1 MFEKVLFEKIPAKLL
16 ILIDKKGK
24 NQSINM
30 LCRKNGISLSWGYKL
45 VELFLGEG
53 LITKDK
59 VDGLSYRMSLIEKGK
74 EILSHIKEIKERLK

>member
-1 MFEKVLFEKIPAKLL
+1 MFEKVLFKKIPARLL

-30 LCRKNGISLSWGYKL
+30 LCRRNDISLNWGYKL

-59 VDGLSYRMSLIEKGK
+59 VDGLSYRMSLTEKGK

>member
-1 MFEKVLFEKIPAKLL
+1 MFEKVLFKKIPARLL

-30 LCRKNGISLSWGYKL
+30 LCRKNGISLNWGYKL

>member
-30 LCRKNGISLSWGYKL
+30 LCRKNGISLNWGYKL
-45 VELFLGEG
+45 VELFL
-53 LITKDK
+53 
-59 VDGLSYRMSLIEKGK
+59 
-74 EILSHIKEIKERLK
+74 ERF

>member
-1 MFEKVLFEKIPAKLL
+1 MFEKVLFKKIPARLL

-30 LCRKNGISLSWGYKL
+30 LCRRNDISLNWGYKL
-45 VELFLGEG
+45 VEFFLGEG

-59 VDGLSYRMSLIEKGK
+59 VDGLSYRMLLIEKGK